1 MILIEKVLRT
11 DKEIGVAKS
20 KAKEMQMLLDQRA
33 RARKQENL
41 IMRQAK
47 EEIQNLKNK
56 LDEAS
61 RLNELNIVEK
71 VKEHEAKDI
80 RRMNFLM
87 EELKKDIEYY
97 EDRRRFEEEEI
108 DRMGN
113 EKVVVQQDYIDSVQV
128 SSVNLSAQ

>member
-1 MILIEKVLRT
+1 MILIKKVLRT

-20 KAKEMQMLLDQRA
+20 KAKEMQMLLDQRG

-41 IMRQAK
+41 LMRQAK

-56 LDEAS
+56 IDEAS

-128 SSVNLSAQ
+128 SSVNRSAQ